1 MSTPR
6 RRRLSAIAVALS
18 VAVIATGP
26 LPIFANASGTVPSVR
41 LVTGTDNV
49 TLKRPEGRRAYLD
62 LSTYVAAVGG
72 AFEIWAA
79 RLDYDHPAQVWQVV
93 RENGVITKYPL
104 PPSAEED
111 WLGLDRFLHVTVTDD
126 AGAVVMDRY
135 RGFCPGSG
143 ELARLSVDGPDIP
156 TYPQFCG
163 GNPFTL
169 GAVWGIDDGW
179 ASNAFGYYGA
189 GGFKGPDGHY
199 TATVSITPEY
209 QSLFGVAASDASVS
223 ISIRLKTL
231 KHDYCYPYCPRDGDG
246 GGHGSVVDARSRMT
260 SVPIMTDP
268 DPSVMP
274 DLVSLPAW
282 GISIDHQRHL
292 HRDYLDFGATVWDRG
307 PSPMVVEGF
316 RRQGEPIMDA
326 WEFFYSNGVAVGR
339 IQAGDL
345 MYDNRPGH
353 QHWHFEQFARY
364 SLLAEDQ
371 AQIVRSEKTGFCLA
385 PTDAID
391 LTATGAEWNPYSIGL
406 GTACGGRGSLWTR
419 EVLPAGWG
427 DTYFQGLPGQSFDI
441 THLPNGTYYIA
452 VQANPDGLLTEVTA
466 ANNTELRQ
474 VILGGTRGHRTVEVP
489 PWHGIDTEGPFG
501 GGNSGGGGGGA
512 PIPLPASSS
521 PF

>member
-1 MSTPR
+1 MG
-6 RRRLSAIAVALS
+6 AIAVALS
-18 VAVIATGP
+18 IAVIATGP
-26 LPIFANASGTVPSVR
+26 LPLFANASGTVPSVR
-41 LVTGTDNV
+41 MVAGTDKV
-49 TLKRPEGRRAYLD
+49 TLKRAEGRRASLD

-72 AFEIWAA
+72 AFEIWAT
-79 RLDYDHPAQVWQVV
+79 RPDYDHPVQVWQVV
-93 RENGVITKYPL
+93 RQNGVITKYPL
-104 PPSAEED
+104 PPTTAQD
-111 WLGLDRFLHVTVTDD
+111 WLGLDRFFRVTVTDD
-126 AGAVVMDRY
+126 TGSVVMDRY
-135 RGFCPGSG
+135 RASCPGSG

-169 GAVWGIDDGW
+169 GAVWGIDEGW
-179 ASNAFGYYGA
+179 ASNALGYYGA
-189 GGFKGPDGHY
+189 GGFDGPDGNY
-199 TATVSITPEY
+199 TATVAITPEY
-209 QSLFGVAASDASVS
+209 QDLFGVAPSDASVS

-231 KHDYCYPYCPRDGDG
+231 KHDFCLPYCHDEG
-246 GGHGSVVDARSRMT
+246 GGGGNSHRSASEEVRARKA

-274 DLVSLPAW
+274 DLVALPAW
-282 GISIDHQRHL
+282 GITIDHQRHQ
-292 HRDYLDFGATVWDRG
+292 HRDYLDFGATVWDKG

-326 WEFFYSNGVAVGR
+326 WEFFYSHGVAVGR
-339 IQAGDL
+339 TQAGDL
-345 MYDNRPGH
+345 RYDSHPGH
-353 QHWHFEQFARY
+353 QHWHFKQFARY

-371 AQIVRSEKTGFCLA
+371 TQIVRSEKTGFCLA

-391 LTATGAEWNPYSIGL
+391 LTASGADWNPYSIGL
-406 GTACGGRGSLWTR
+406 ATACGGRASLWTR

-452 VQANPDGLLTEVTA
+452 VQANPVGLLTEVTA
-466 ANNTELRQ
+466 ANNTELRE
-474 VILGGTRGHRTVEVP
+474 VILSGTRGHRTVEVP

-501 GGNSGGGGGGA
+501 GGNSGGGGGGM
-512 PIPLPASSS
+512 PIPVPVPSS

>member
-6 RRRLSAIAVALS
+6 RFRLGAIGVALC
-18 VAVIATGP
+18 VAMIATGP
-26 LPIFANASGTVPSVR
+26 LPLSASASPAVPSLR
-41 LVTGTDNV
+41 LVAGSEKV
-49 TLKRPEGRRAYLD
+49 TLKRDEGRRAYLD

-79 RLDYDHPAQVWQVV
+79 RPDYDHPVQVWQVV
-93 RENGVITKYPL
+93 RENGAIKKYPFT
-104 PPSAEED
+104 PSAGQD
-111 WLGLDRFLHVTVTDD
+111 WLGLARFFRVTITDD
-126 AGAVVMDRY
+126 SGAVVVDRY
-135 RGFCPGSG
+135 RRFCPGSG
-143 ELARLSVDGPDIP
+143 ELARLSVDGPAIP

-163 GNPFTL
+163 SNPFTL
-169 GAVWGIDDGW
+169 GAVWGIDEGW
-179 ASNAFGYYGA
+179 ASNAFGYYG
-189 GGFKGPDGHY
+189 GGTFKGPDGHY

-209 QSLFGVAASDASVS
+209 QNLFGVSASDASVA
-223 ISIRLKTL
+223 ISIRLKTR
-231 KHDYCYPYCPRDGDG
+231 KHGFCVPYCPGEGDG
-246 GGHGSVVDARSRMT
+246 GGHDRGSAADARARMAA
-260 SVPIMTDP
+260 VPIMTDP

-274 DLVSLPAW
+274 DLVALPAW
-282 GISIDHQRHL
+282 GITIDHQRRL
-292 HRDYLDFGATVWDRG
+292 HRDYLNFGATVWDRG

-345 MYDNRPGH
+345 MYDTRPGH

-371 AQIVRSEKTGFCLA
+371 TQIVRSEKTGFCLA

-391 LTATGAEWNPYSIGL
+391 MTAPGAEWNPYSIGL
-406 GTACGGRGSLWTR
+406 GTACGGRASLWTR

-441 THLPNGTYYIA
+441 THLPNGAYYIA
-452 VQANPDGLLTEVTA
+452 VQANPDGLLTEVTT
-466 ANNTELRQ
+466 ANNIELRQ
-474 VILGGTRGHRTVEVP
+474 VILGGVRGHRSVEVP

-501 GGNSGGGGGGA
+501 GGGGGGGGG
-512 PIPLPASSS
+512 PIPPAESS